1 MANDVETNR
10 VTIDVDATVRIE
22 VGAFTYSDAA
32 LVLEGLG
39 YAVEDRSGLAYR
51 FDRDGKKADLMVAD
65 HTRPQPTYRGRKVM
79 AIPGGNQ
86 ALGRLQEVAFQLDG
100 GQVMIPVPTLHG
112 ALVLKAAAHK
122 EDNRDRAR
130 HLLDAITLLAC
141 VIDIEP
147 IIGDLK
153 GSDRRRL
160 LYLIRMFD
168 EHKLVVAQAPPD
180 TVGLA
185 EQTLNELRDSLSL
198 FHPEGAGHSPVPVS
212 LKPF

>member
-1 MANDVETNR
+1 M
-10 VTIDVDATVRIE
+10 
-22 VGAFTYSDAA
+22 
-32 LVLEGLG
+32 
-39 YAVEDRSGLAYR
+39 
-51 FDRDGKKADLMVAD
+51 
-65 HTRPQPTYRGRKVM
+65 
-79 AIPGGNQ
+79 
-86 ALGRLQEVAFQLDG
+86 
-100 GQVMIPVPTLHG
+100 
-112 ALVLKAAAHK
+112 LKAAAHK

-185 EQTLNELRDSLSL
+185 EQTLNELRDSL
-198 FHPEGAGHSPVPVS
+198 A
-212 LKPF
+212 